1 MGLGKMSLE
10 TALRAIFEINQT
22 YVPLT
27 AGYVPNEALLGSKVK
42 LRPTLL
48 SFCVRALTAR

>member
-27 AGYVPNEALLGSKVK
+27 AGYVPVEALLGSKVK

-48 SFCVRALTAR
+48 GF

>member
-27 AGYVPNEALLGSKVK
+27 AGYVPVEALLFSKVK
-42 LRPTLL
+42 LRHTGLA
-48 SFCVRALTAR
+48 FDVRE